1 MVKFELKKISL
12 EILNNWHK
20 IRSFILYHLNYSKS
34 NDLMLKGDHDEVV
47 QI

>member
-20 IRSFILYHLNYSKS
+20 IRSFFFVSSELFKKQQFDVEGRSR
-34 NDLMLKGDHDEVV
+34 
-47 QI
+47 

>member
-20 IRSFILYHLNYSKS
+20 IRSFFLYHLNYSKS
-34 NDLMLKGDHDEVV
+34 NNLMLKGDHDEVV